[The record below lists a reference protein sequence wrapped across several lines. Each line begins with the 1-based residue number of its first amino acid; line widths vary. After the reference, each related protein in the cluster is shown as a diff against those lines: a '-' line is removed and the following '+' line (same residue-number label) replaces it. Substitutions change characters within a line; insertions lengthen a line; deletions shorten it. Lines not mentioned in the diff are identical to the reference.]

1 MSRRP
6 HQQAPPQNSQEESMA
21 LRVNA
26 IRRYL
31 YRVNSRYQKVAP
43 PRRDFLSFMGSS
55 FFDKLFLAQK
65 AQYLVHE
72 PPHRGLLRT
81 RKIDPASCFLS
92 SFIRLVWTPHQ
103 GRICPTRTFPT
114 SAPPCSLR
122 SYRGAA
128 LAKWRQSTELHIN
141 SELASMVRFLLV
153 V

>member
-1 MSRRP
+1 MCGLIVVLDSGCSVKYPRHRNP
-6 HQQAPPQNSQEESMA
+6 SPKVSMDFLLKQQEVHAH
-21 LRVNA
+21 
-26 IRRYL
+26 
-31 YRVNSRYQKVAP
+31 
-43 PRRDFLSFMGSS
+43 FLSFMGSS

-72 PPHRGLLRT
+72 PPHRGLLMT

-92 SFIRLVWTPHQ
+92 SFIRPHWAKLLL
-103 GRICPTRTFPT
+103 PTRTFPT

-128 LAKWRQSTELHIN
+128 LAKWWQSTELHIN

>member
-1 MSRRP
+1 MCGLIVVLDRGCSVKYPRHR
-6 HQQAPPQNSQEESMA
+6 NSSP
-21 LRVNA
+21 
-26 IRRYL
+26 
-31 YRVNSRYQKVAP
+31 KVSTDFLVKQHEVHAH
-43 PRRDFLSFMGSS
+43 FLSFMGSS